1 MNNEPKANVP
11 FTMQEFNTFIDL
23 LGKVDDR
30 GPEGEGWQSDEL
42 IALTLKL
49 KQGREELKCEL

>member
-23 LGKVDDR
+23 LGNVDDS
-30 GPEGEGWQSDEL
+30 GPYLEGHHDL

-49 KQGREELKCEL
+49 KQAREELKCEI